1 MAIMPPSKPAP
12 VRRADHLA
20 DGECGVVAA
29 GAETCFAHVIRGAGP
44 GPAGSPPVQLPA
56 ATPRHPGALNPE
68 RNTPMSRCIQNS
80 LLLAL
85 LYAPWVVLPAM
96 PLTALVMWG
105 LSR

>member
-56 ATPRHPGALNPE
+56 ATPRHPGSEGPSLRKRTV
-68 RNTPMSRCIQNS
+68 RNENTGEI
-80 LLLAL
+80 
-85 LYAPWVVLPAM
+85 LPI
-96 PLTALVMWG
+96 
-105 LSR
+105 SSEKS